1 MIQAKIES
9 ILQERMGVAA
19 SILGSN
25 EMARSI
31 EKRRLACKLPDLQT
45 YLQKL
50 QTSAQELDEL
60 IELVIVPETWFFRD
74 TKPFIFLENYIK
86 SEWTLNKSKSSLR
99 LLSIPCCT
107 GEEPYSIAMTL
118 LNAGLSPNQFLIDAV
133 DISKKSLIKAQQ
145 GLYSRNSFRGDDLA
159 FRSHYFIEVGDKFQ
173 LCDRVK
179 NTVNFI
185 HGNLVASDCL
195 SDKSPYDLIFCRN
208 VLIYF
213 EQKERQRSM
222 VNLERLLADR
232 GLIFVGHAETGQVS
246 SSIFEP
252 MRHSLA
258 FAYRKI
264 AQNNPQFQPQSSQ
277 QIEGL
282 LNKNK
287 YSQNNPKFGLKTTV
301 NSHPSMP
308 KQVATKIFLPGEQKI
323 NLLPIIT
330 LLSIR
335 ELADTGRLSEATK
348 LCETY
353 IQQNSTDVE
362 AYVLLGQI
370 YQGQSMEIQAEKSF
384 QKALYLE
391 PNEYNALVH
400 LSLIAEN
407 RGDTAKAA
415 LLKRRILRSQSS

>member
-145 GLYSRNSFRGDDLA
+145 GLYGRNSFRGDDLA
-159 FRSHYFIEVGDKFQ
+159 FRSHYFTEVGDKFQ

-287 YSQNNPKFGLKTTV
+287 YSQNNPKFGLETTV
-301 NSHPSMP
+301 NSHPSIP
-308 KQVATKIFLPGEQKI
+308 KQVATKMFLSGEQKT

>member
-9 ILQERMGVAA
+9 LLQEKIGIAA
-19 SILGSN
+19 SILGSR

-74 TKPFIFLENYIK
+74 TKPFIFLENHIK

-99 LLSIPCCT
+99 LLSIPCST

-118 LNAGLSPNQFLIDAV
+118 LNVGLSPSQFIIDAV
-133 DISKKSLIKAQQ
+133 DISKKSLTKAQQ
-145 GLYSRNSFRGDDLA
+145 GLYTRNSFRGEDLA
-159 FRSHYFIEVGDKFQ
+159 FRSHYFTEVGDKFQ

-222 VNLERLLADR
+222 VNLERLLANQ

-246 SSIFEP
+246 PTIFEP
-252 MRHSLA
+252 MRHTLA

-264 AQNNPQFQPQSSQ
+264 AQDNPKSKSPQ

-282 LNKNK
+282 LNKNN
-287 YSQNNPKFGLKTTV
+287 YSKNHHKFGSQTTI
-301 NSHPSMP
+301 NSQPSMP
-308 KQVATKIFLPGEQKI
+308 KQVATTMLLSDEQKPKLPTII
-323 NLLPIIT
+323 NLR
-330 LLSIR
+330 SIR
-335 ELADTGRLSEATK
+335 ELADTGHLSEATK
-348 LCETY
+348 LCEIY
-353 IQQNSTDVE
+353 LQQNSTDVE

-370 YQGQSMEIQAEKSF
+370 YQGQGMEIQAEKSF
-384 QKALYLE
+384 QKALYLQ
-391 PNEYNALVH
+391 PNQYNALVH
-400 LSLIAEN
+400 LTLITEN
-407 RGDTAKAA
+407 RGDTVKAA
-415 LLKRRILRSQSS
+415 VLRQRILRSQSF

>member
-9 ILQERMGVAA
+9 LLQEKIGIAA
-19 SILGSN
+19 SILGSR

-74 TKPFIFLENYIK
+74 TKPFIFLENHIK

-99 LLSIPCCT
+99 LLSIPCST

-118 LNAGLSPNQFLIDAV
+118 LNVGLSPSQFIIDAV
-133 DISKKSLIKAQQ
+133 DISKKSLTKAQQ
-145 GLYSRNSFRGDDLA
+145 GLYTRNSFRGEDLA
-159 FRSHYFIEVGDKFQ
+159 FRSHYFTEVGDKFQ

-222 VNLERLLADR
+222 VNLERLLANQ

-246 SSIFEP
+246 PTIFEP
-252 MRHSLA
+252 MRHTLA

-264 AQNNPQFQPQSSQ
+264 AQDNPKSKSPQ

-282 LNKNK
+282 LNKNN
-287 YSQNNPKFGLKTTV
+287 YSKNHHKFGSQTTI
-301 NSHPSMP
+301 NSQPSMP
-308 KQVATKIFLPGEQKI
+308 KQVATTMLLSDEQKPKLPTII
-323 NLLPIIT
+323 NLR
-330 LLSIR
+330 SIR
-335 ELADTGRLSEATK
+335 ELADTGHLSEATK
-348 LCETY
+348 LCEIY
-353 IQQNSTDVE
+353 LQQNSTDVE

-370 YQGQSMEIQAEKSF
+370 YQGQGMEIQAEKSF

-391 PNEYNALVH
+391 PNQYNALVH
-400 LSLIAEN
+400 LTLITEN
-407 RGDTAKAA
+407 RGDTVKAA
-415 LLKRRILRSQSS
+415 VLRQRILRSQSF